1 MCMYFLL
8 DIVWVSSLITF
19 HRLERER
26 GGEREGGERKG
37 EEGEKERGGRERQT
51 ERGEIMCVFLAYE
64 L

>member
-26 GGEREGGERKG
+26 GGERGR
-37 EEGEKERGGRERQT
+37 GEKGRGGRERERRERKT
-51 ERGEIMCVFLAYE
+51 DRERGDNVCVSGI
-64 L
+64 

>member
-26 GGEREGGERKG
+26 GGREREGRERERRERKR
-37 EEGEKERGGRERQT
+37 EEGEKDRQREGR
-51 ERGEIMCVFLAYE
+51 
-64 L
+64 